1 VSIGTLSTPARAARS
16 LRVGGLTPFSSV
28 DWPGQLA
35 AVVFVQGCPWRC
47 GYCHNPHLQPRRGA
61 LPGTPSWDAVLAWLP
76 RRVGLLDGVVFSGGE
91 PTIDPEL
98 GTAMRAVRALGL
110 RVGLHTAGMVPRRL
124 QAVLPLLDWVGL
136 DIKAPLADGA
146 ALERI
151 TGVPD
156 SAVPVQRSLQLL
168 LDSGVDFECRTTAHP
183 SLLSEAALCAVASEL
198 AAAAVPRWALQ
209 ITRRCGC
216 ATEWAPV
223 SSDYPSAATLAELA
237 VSGSALTVRRA

>member
-61 LPGTPSWDAVLAWLP
+61 LPGTPGWDAVLAWLP

-110 RVGLHTAGMVPRRL
+110 RVGLHTAGMVPQRL
-124 QAVLPLLDWVGL
+124 KAVLPLLDWVGL
-136 DIKAPLADGA
+136 DIKAPLSDGT

-151 TGVPD
+151 TGVLGG
-156 SAVPVQRSLQLL
+156 AVPVQRSLQLL

-209 ITRRCGC
+209 ITRVAGC
-216 ATEWAPV
+216 AADLTAV
-223 SSDYPSAATLAELA
+223 AADYPSAATLAELS
-237 VSGSALTVRRA
+237 VSGPALTVRRA